1 MPLDVQ
7 PLDHDYYIV
16 VVIIKKRL
24 YCIGYAGA
32 FCIADM
38 SAVILML
45 AGGNMV
51 AMPGAS
57 CRCFFFSTTAAQLT

>member
-7 PLDHDYYIV
+7 SMDLDYYIV
-16 VVIIKKRL
+16 VIIIKKRL

-32 FCIADM
+32 FSMTDM

-45 AGGNMV
+45 VGGHMV

-57 CRCFFFSTTAAQLT
+57 GQCFFFSTTAA